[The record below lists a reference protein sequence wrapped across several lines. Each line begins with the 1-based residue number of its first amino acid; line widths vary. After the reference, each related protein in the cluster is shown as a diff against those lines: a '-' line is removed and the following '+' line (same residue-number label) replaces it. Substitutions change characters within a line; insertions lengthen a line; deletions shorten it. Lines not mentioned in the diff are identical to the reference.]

1 MTHALFAG
9 SFHPFTVGHAD
20 IVVRGLNLFDE
31 ITIGVGLNADKPLP
45 DAEALLQKIRALYAH
60 EPRVHVEAYDT
71 LTVTFAKKIGATAL
85 LRGVRSV
92 ADYEYERQMADAN
105 RAIGGLDTV
114 LLFSKPELSYISSSL
129 VRDLQGHGLSADA
142 YIAK

>member
-9 SFHPFTVGHAD
+9 SFSPFTIGHSD
-20 IVVRGLNLFDE
+20 IVARGLQLFDE
-31 ITIGVGLNADKPLP
+31 ITIGIGINADKPLP
-45 DAEALLQKIRALYAH
+45 DTEARIQKIRALYAH

-71 LTVTFAKKIGATAL
+71 LTVTFAKKIGATVL

-105 RAIGGLDTV
+105 KAVGGMDTV
-114 LLFSKPELSYISSSL
+114 LLFAKPELAFISSSL
-129 VRDLQGHGLSADA
+129 VRDLQSHGLTAEA